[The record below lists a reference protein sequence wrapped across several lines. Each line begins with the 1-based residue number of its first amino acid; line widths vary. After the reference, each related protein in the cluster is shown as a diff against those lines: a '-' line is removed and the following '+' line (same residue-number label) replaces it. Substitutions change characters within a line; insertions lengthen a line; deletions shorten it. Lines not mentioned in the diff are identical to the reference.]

1 MAKKA
6 YEKPTVES
14 IMAEC
19 AKEVRKGL
27 GRKKLKEDARE
38 FWTTTYEASIAKRLE
53 DPAANWRIDRR
64 RVLPVS
70 KKLGKVAAALAT
82 GNVVEK
88 WAVEAASAAVQSDP
102 KCPSVGAGGY
112 CDLDPI

>member
-1 MAKKA
+1 
-6 YEKPTVES
+6 
-14 IMAEC
+14 
-19 AKEVRKGL
+19 
-27 GRKKLKEDARE
+27 
-38 FWTTTYEASIAKRLE
+38 
-53 DPAANWRIDRR
+53 
-64 RVLPVS
+64 VLPVS